1 MENKEGRKKA
11 FINNNNIDIYKIAKE
26 RAAKKKR
33 DMAKKSESKLN
44 IKSKAK
50 PISQSKIEETAENF
64 KEGMEKPEYP
74 EAANEEDT
82 MIGNILESELSSD
95 LRRNNTLVGQETE
108 SQEEDNLIKGILE
121 RAAKKKRN
129 QAKKSESKLNIKPKA
144 KPISQ
149 RKNEETAENITK
161 VMEKPEYPE
170 SENEEDDLIGSI
182 LESDFSSDSSSNN
195 TLVRQETES
204 QEEDNLIK
212 GILESELPSD
222 LTSTNTSVQQ
232 DDNTYPENEE
242 ENTEV
247 SMEEPEYPSTV
258 TDLDAVQRS
267 ELSSEVRNNNILL
280 VNDDGTNPETEI
292 EDNTK
297 DSMDEPGSVAD
308 LDNVQV
314 QRSELSS
321 EVGNTN
327 NSLEQD
333 DSANQANEKKG
344 NTKKNMENVL
354 RSGLLSSEL
363 RNDNTSFEEDDGT
376 NPENEEEGNTK
387 DSMEEPGYPST
398 ETDLENVLSS
408 ELSSKSRNNHISLE
422 QDDSTNTEN
431 EDEDDNTAD
440 IIDEPQYPSTVTDLE
455 NVQNSEISSEVRN
468 THISLEHDDDTNLG
482 NEEEEDNTV
491 DVIEEPEYPS
501 TVTDLK
507 ISTNPENEEE
517 NNGKV
522 SMEEPEYPGT
532 ARELKNVQSG
542 ELSSEVNLEEPKYP
556 RTVTDLENVQS
567 GELSSEVSMEEPEYP
582 SKVTDLENVQGGE
595 LSSGVRNTNITH
607 KQNDDTNPENE
618 EEDDTVYIVEDPE
631 NASNVKDLKI
641 STYPENGEEDTNTDI
656 LIQKES
662 EDTTISSIITTEN
675 FIVERSTVDSNE
687 DYLPEDIEQSNE
699 DDKPETISNASVDS
713 KENSREI
720 PQGDIHFYTLGVYER
735 FYIPDMAILYF
746 EPMDLRDGV

>member
-50 PISQSKIEETAENF
+50 PISQSKIEKTAENF

-95 LRRNNTLVGQETE
+95 LRRNNTLVGQETENEEEDDLIGSILEREFSSDSSSNNTLVGQETE

-258 TDLDAVQRS
+258 TDLDAVQ
-267 ELSSEVRNNNILL
+267 
-280 VNDDGTNPETEI
+280 
-292 EDNTK
+292 
-297 DSMDEPGSVAD
+297 
-308 LDNVQV
+308 
-314 QRSELSS
+314 
-321 EVGNTN
+321 
-327 NSLEQD
+327 
-333 DSANQANEKKG
+333 
-344 NTKKNMENVL
+344 
-354 RSGLLSSEL
+354 
-363 RNDNTSFEEDDGT
+363 
-376 NPENEEEGNTK
+376 
-387 DSMEEPGYPST
+387 
-398 ETDLENVLSS
+398 
-408 ELSSKSRNNHISLE
+408 
-422 QDDSTNTEN
+422 
-431 EDEDDNTAD
+431 
-440 IIDEPQYPSTVTDLE
+440 
-455 NVQNSEISSEVRN
+455 
-468 THISLEHDDDTNLG
+468 
-482 NEEEEDNTV
+482 
-491 DVIEEPEYPS
+491 
-501 TVTDLK
+501 
-507 ISTNPENEEE
+507 
-517 NNGKV
+517 
-522 SMEEPEYPGT
+522 
-532 ARELKNVQSG
+532 
-542 ELSSEVNLEEPKYP
+542 
-556 RTVTDLENVQS
+556 
-567 GELSSEVSMEEPEYP
+567 EVSFP
-582 SKVTDLENVQGGE
+582 
-595 LSSGVRNTNITH
+595 
-607 KQNDDTNPENE
+607 
-618 EEDDTVYIVEDPE
+618 
-631 NASNVKDLKI
+631 VK
-641 STYPENGEEDTNTDI
+641 
-656 LIQKES
+656 
-662 EDTTISSIITTEN
+662 
-675 FIVERSTVDSNE
+675 
-687 DYLPEDIEQSNE
+687 
-699 DDKPETISNASVDS
+699 
-713 KENSREI
+713 
-720 PQGDIHFYTLGVYER
+720 
-735 FYIPDMAILYF
+735 
-746 EPMDLRDGV
+746 